1 MGKHE
6 KYCALTKW
14 TACAAMACV
23 FFFLGE
29 TVGHAADAA
38 VALCREPVD
47 GARKTVVL
55 PQNDGSTLNL
65 VVAAADALPKSASC
79 KSVPLGIPLD
89 EVTWLG
95 AMSAAGLD
103 DEGARIAVTVREPG
117 EEIVTLEVEKAL
129 APVIRLLVPRTEILP
144 FGSYRVFGVEERVAA
159 KPDVTVFDIA
169 CDSGGKPAGVVFDLP
184 AAMPEADL
192 AVALT
197 VKASAG
203 FRAEVLPRG
212 EEAADGVPVPDTGE
226 ETAMVSVPVPHAAD
240 PTLVVTCPEGGGR
253 LRLER
258 GTVAAAVKR
267 ELHRPGAWVWEPDV
281 WRNNPAELLDVV
293 AKLGIGRL
301 FVTVPIDTDH
311 VAEPGRLAK
320 FIIAAHEA
328 GIQIAAVEGDPAM
341 IFGEGRAQAIERAH
355 ALAAFNRGAAPEARL
370 DGVQYDIEPYFGAA
384 FWARSELSWRRWAET
399 LKQLSAALGERVEAV
414 VPYWILE
421 SQGAQ
426 AALDQAAPALNRLT
440 IMAYRTDPAAIT
452 VAAAPLLD
460 WAANRRLPADVA
472 LEAGTLAQEN
482 RKVYVK
488 SANGDMHVIRF
499 DDVAAVVMLDRTRA
513 GSTGRSYHL
522 SHIVPGNTARV
533 SFNHNSADMFKAAA
547 AVAPDLVAW
556 PSAERLAFHGL
567 PEVTPTAVAALAG
580 NGKSQP

>member
-1 MGKHE
+1 MEKHE

-14 TACAAMACV
+14 TVRAAVACT
-23 FFFLGE
+23 FFFLGG
-29 TVGHAADAA
+29 TVGHAADAV
-38 VALCREPVD
+38 VALCREPVAF
-47 GARKTVVL
+47 ARKTVVL

-65 VVAAADALPKSASC
+65 VVAAAEALPKEGCKSAS
-79 KSVPLGIPLD
+79 LGVPLD

-117 EEIVTLEVEKAL
+117 QEIVTLEVEKAL
-129 APVIRLLVPRTEILP
+129 APVIRFLVPRTEILP
-144 FGSYRVFGVEERVAA
+144 FDNYRVFGVEERVAA
-159 KPDVTVFDIA
+159 KPDVTAFAIA
-169 CDSGGKPAGVVFDLP
+169 CGAGGKPAGVIFDLP
-184 AAMPEADL
+184 AAMPEAAL
-192 AVALT
+192 AIDLT

-212 EEAADGVPVPDTGE
+212 EEAAGGIAIPATGE

-253 LRLER
+253 LRMER

-281 WRNNPAELLDVV
+281 WRNNPAELLDVA

-301 FVTVPIDTDH
+301 YVTVPIDTDH
-311 VAEPGRLAK
+311 VAEPGRLAR
-320 FIIAAHEA
+320 FIVSAHQA
-328 GIQIAAVEGDPAM
+328 GIQVAAVEGDPAM
-341 IFGEGRAQAIERAH
+341 IFGEGRAQAIERAR
-355 ALAAFNRGAAPEARL
+355 ALAAFDRGATPEARL

-384 FWARSELSWRRWAET
+384 FWARSELSWQRWAET

-414 VPYWILE
+414 VPYWTLE

-426 AALDQAAPALNRLT
+426 AALEQAAPALNRLT

-452 VAAAPLLD
+452 VAAAPLLG
-460 WAANRRLPADVA
+460 WASRHDLPADVA
-472 LEAGTLAQEN
+472 LESGTLAQEN

-488 SANGDMHVIRF
+488 SANGDLHVIRF
-499 DDVAAVVMLDRTRA
+499 DDVAAVVVLDRMRA
-513 GSTGRSYHL
+513 GSTGRTYHL
-522 SHIVPGNTARV
+522 SHIVPGNSARV
-533 SFNHNSADMFKAAA
+533 SFNNNSAAMFKAAA

-556 PSAERLAFHGL
+556 PSTERLAFHGL
-567 PEVTPTAVAALAG
+567 EEVTPTAVAALAG